1 VRAAEWSE
9 KSTVKNHQ
17 NILFIA
23 KISKGNAFAGE
34 VGHGKIR
41 SGRV

>member
-1 VRAAEWSE
+1 VRAAERSE
-9 KSTVKNHQ
+9 KTAIKNHQ

-23 KISKGNAFAGE
+23 KIGKGNAFAGE

>member
-9 KSTVKNHQ
+9 KTAVENHQ

-34 VGHGKIR
+34 VIQGKIR
-41 SGRV
+41 RRCI